1 MSHTPGPP
9 PEPPHRPHGQHLA
22 TVSHQGRFWD
32 VFLEFNDDPR
42 RPDVYRALLC
52 FAPSD
57 LDSSEQPVRTANII
71 VESTYDD
78 VVRKARIFEEHQ
90 LLGLLRSVLPD

>member
-9 PEPPHRPHGQHLA
+9 PEPPHRPRGQHLA

-57 LDSSEQPVRTANII
+57 LDSGEQPVRTANII

-78 VVRKARIFEEHQ
+78 VVRKARGFEEHQ
-90 LLGLLRSVLPD
+90 LLGLLRSALPD